1 MPGNIIDAT
10 FVHSFERR
18 MSTIQESEYVRRL
31 ADRFTWWTK
40 VSKTR
45 PMQGATER
53 LAWFLETAT
62 IDPVGPAGSG
72 SISFEELVTQQT
84 VYPTFRHGKGIKVER
99 DQLEFLD
106 GSGLNTLAE
115 WSRMVGNEIAY
126 VPQRLMAQMILNGGN
141 TDGSANAYDGCPFFV
156 NPVTGAATGFTT
168 GHPLNP
174 FNPSIGGYFNWLTG
188 SPTSSYPGD
197 LPIDDTVT
205 VDQALKNLGKII
217 AWISTVKMPNG
228 KDPRMLSPVF
238 ILAPPAMAPRLRQLT
253 HAKVLAMTAG
263 AYGGHGGGSADV
275 EALITG
281 WGLGEPIIA
290 QELQASQSYST
301 KMPVVVASTG
311 NTSFMSETVTGSDTT
326 FYIFCVEASTSQL
339 GALLY
344 LTSSP
349 FQVRYYT
356 GDTGGTGMDAV
367 LNRANE
373 FEYHVQGRISTG
385 FGHPYALFKV
395 GP

>member
-1 MPGNIIDAT
+1 
-10 FVHSFERR
+10 
-18 MSTIQESEYVRRL
+18 
-31 ADRFTWWTK
+31 
-40 VSKTR
+40 
-45 PMQGATER
+45 
-53 LAWFLETAT
+53 
-62 IDPVGPAGSG
+62 
-72 SISFEELVTQQT
+72 
-84 VYPTFRHGKGIKVER
+84 
-99 DQLEFLD
+99 
-106 GSGLNTLAE
+106 
-115 WSRMVGNEIAY
+115 
-126 VPQRLMAQMILNGGN
+126 
-141 TDGSANAYDGCPFFV
+141 
-156 NPVTGAATGFTT
+156 
-168 GHPLNP
+168 
-174 FNPSIGGYFNWLTG
+174 
-188 SPTSSYPGD
+188 
-197 LPIDDTVT
+197 
-205 VDQALKNLGKII
+205 
-217 AWISTVKMPNG
+217 
-228 KDPRMLSPVF
+228 
-238 ILAPPAMAPRLRQLT
+238 
-253 HAKVLAMTAG
+253 MTAG
-263 AYGGHGGGSADV
+263 AYGGHGGGGADV